1 MQTRMSPSHAT
12 KTDLVPL
19 MKDNDATAP
28 RPCQHNLQLPPQNR
42 QIIKP
47 TRQGSLEETLAA
59 RHHATSSLI
68 LDTHK
73 RGKGTQ
79 QPPLHHQS
87 YLDADASLHHTG
99 VHMRLGG
106 YPQSNW
112 QLPQHEQPCHKP
124 GGQCHTRARTSDSSA
139 TMQVG
144 KTIPINQAVP
154 PPHRD
159 STNAHRYRP

>member
-1 MQTRMSPSHAT
+1 
-12 KTDLVPL
+12 

-28 RPCQHNLQLPPQNR
+28 RPCQHNLQLPPQHR

-87 YLDADASLHHTG
+87 YLDADVSLHHTG
-99 VHMRLGG
+99 VHRKLGG

-124 GGQCHTRARTSDSSA
+124 EGQCHTKQGPLTLCNQAG
-139 TMQVG
+139 QQ
-144 KTIPINQAVP
+144 TIPRQP
-154 PPHRD
+154 GGTTTTPGT
-159 STNAHRYRP
+159 TNTRRYRPLGRQGGCLHILQP